1 MDPQLTAMAQTASAT
16 VVALMA
22 TDVWQHTRD
31 GVIALWRRVR
41 PGQAEEVGTELEVTR
56 AEILAARQDGDT
68 LGEQALAGEWQG
80 RLRRLLIAD
89 PDIAQELLR
98 VLEESRA
105 LLPAGRRSRPRWSTC
120 VPRSL
125 AAAGSTRPVVTS
137 TSPNGDRGRGTEL
150 ARGAGAAHRRERSRP
165 AVPRRA

>member
-1 MDPQLTAMAQTASAT
+1 MDPQLATMAQTASTT

-31 GVIALWRRVR
+31 GVVALWRRVR
-41 PGQAEEVGTELEVTR
+41 PGQAEEVGSELELTR

-105 LLPAGRRSRPRWSTC
+105 LLPAGQE
-120 VPRSL
+120 VQ
-125 AAAGSTRPVVTS
+125 APVVHMHAEVPGS
-137 TSPNGDRGRGTEL
+137 GRVYQAGRDQHITE
-150 ARGAGAAHRRERSRP
+150 R
-165 AVPRRA
+165 

>member
-31 GVIALWRRVR
+31 GVVALWRRVR
-41 PGQAEEVGTELEVTR
+41 PGQTEEVGIELEVTR
-56 AEILAARQDGDT
+56 TEILAARQDGDT

-105 LLPAGRRSRPRWSTC
+105 LLPAGQE
-120 VPRSL
+120 VQ
-125 AAAGSTRPVVTS
+125 APVVHMRAEVS
-137 TSPNGDRGRGTEL
+137 GSGRVYQAGRDQHITE
-150 ARGAGAAHRRERSRP
+150 R
-165 AVPRRA
+165 

>member
-31 GVIALWRRVR
+31 GVVALWRRVR

-89 PDIAQELLR
+89 PDTAHELLR
-98 VLEESRA
+98 ILEESRA
-105 LLPAGRRSRPRWSTC
+105 LLPPGQEIQAPVVHMRAEVSGSGRVYQAGR
-120 VPRSL
+120 
-125 AAAGSTRPVVTS
+125 
-137 TSPNGDRGRGTEL
+137 DQHITE
-150 ARGAGAAHRRERSRP
+150 R
-165 AVPRRA
+165 

>member
-1 MDPQLTAMAQTASAT
+1 MDPQLTVMAQTASAT

-31 GVIALWRRVR
+31 GVVALWRRVR
-41 PGQAEEVGTELEVTR
+41 PGQADEVGNELEVTR
-56 AEILAARQDGDT
+56 AEVLAARQEGDT
-68 LGEQALAGEWQG
+68 LGEEALAGEWQG

-105 LLPAGRRSRPRWSTC
+105 LLPAGQE
-120 VPRSL
+120 VQ
-125 AAAGSTRPVVTS
+125 APVVHMRAEVS
-137 TSPNGDRGRGTEL
+137 GSGRVYQAGRDQRITE
-150 ARGAGAAHRRERSRP
+150 G
-165 AVPRRA
+165 

>member
-31 GVIALWRRVR
+31 GVVALWRRVR
-41 PGQAEEVGTELEVTR
+41 PGQADEVGNELEVTR

-89 PDIAQELLR
+89 PDVAQELLR

-105 LLPAGRRSRPRWSTC
+105 LLPAEQE
-120 VPRSL
+120 VQ
-125 AAAGSTRPVVTS
+125 APVVHMRADVS
-137 TSPNGDRGRGTEL
+137 GSGRVYQAGRDQHITE
-150 ARGAGAAHRRERSRP
+150 R
-165 AVPRRA
+165 

>member
-1 MDPQLTAMAQTASAT
+1 MDPQLTVMAQTASAT

-31 GVIALWRRVR
+31 GVVALWRRVR
-41 PGQAEEVGTELEVTR
+41 PGQADEVGNELEVTR

-105 LLPAGRRSRPRWSTC
+105 LLPAGQE
-120 VPRSL
+120 VQ
-125 AAAGSTRPVVTS
+125 APVVHMRAEVS
-137 TSPNGDRGRGTEL
+137 GSGRVYQAGRDQHITE
-150 ARGAGAAHRRERSRP
+150 R
-165 AVPRRA
+165 

>member
-1 MDPQLTAMAQTASAT
+1 MDPQLTVMAQTASAT

-31 GVIALWRRVR
+31 GIVGLWRRVR
-41 PGQAEEVGTELEVTR
+41 PAQAEEVGNDLEVTR
-56 AEILAARQDGDT
+56 AEILAARQEGDT

-105 LLPAGRRSRPRWSTC
+105 LLPAGEEIP
-120 VPRSL
+120 
-125 AAAGSTRPVVTS
+125 APVVHLRAEVS
-137 TSPNGDRGRGTEL
+137 GSGRVYQAGRDQHITE
-150 ARGAGAAHRRERSRP
+150 R
-165 AVPRRA
+165 

>member
-1 MDPQLTAMAQTASAT
+1 MDPQLTVMAQTASAT

-31 GVIALWRRVR
+31 GVVALWQRVR
-41 PGQAEEVGTELEVTR
+41 PGQADEVGNELDVTR
-56 AEILAARQDGDT
+56 AEILAARQEGDT

-89 PDIAQELLR
+89 PEIAQELLR

-105 LLPAGRRSRPRWSTC
+105 LLPAEQEVR
-120 VPRSL
+120 
-125 AAAGSTRPVVTS
+125 APVVNMRAEVS
-137 TSPNGDRGRGTEL
+137 GSGRVYQAGRDQHITE
-150 ARGAGAAHRRERSRP
+150 R
-165 AVPRRA
+165 